1 MNKARR
7 TAIEAI
13 KYKIEKIRDLIEGD
27 EDCDAVAQ
35 AEVLRPLKDKVS
47 DLRDEEQAYLDNMP
61 EGLQNGDKGDA
72 AQSAID
78 ELDNADSYLDRAIMD
93 LDEDTVDVEGV
104 WDALDEA
111 ISALE
116 NAAE

>member
-13 KYKIEKIRDLIEGD
+13 KSKVENIKNYIEGD
-27 EDCDAVAQ
+27 EDCDYVAQ
-35 AEVLRPLKDKVS
+35 AEVLRPLKVKVY
-47 DLRDEEQAYLDNMP
+47 DLRDEEQAYLDNMS
-61 EGLQNGDKGDA
+61 ESFQNGDKGDA
-72 AQSAID
+72 AQNAID
-78 ELDNADSYLDRAIMD
+78 ELDNADSYLDRAID
-93 LDEDTVDVEGV
+93 GLNEDTVDADDVLN
-104 WDALDEA
+104 ALDET

>member
-13 KYKIEKIRDLIEGD
+13 KSKVEDIKNYIEGD
-27 EDCDAVAQ
+27 EDCDAAAQ

-47 DLRDEEQAYLDNMP
+47 DLRDEEQEYLDNMP

-78 ELDNADSYLDRAIMD
+78 ELDNADSYLDRAID
-93 LDEDTVDVEGV
+93 GLNEDTVDVDGV
-104 WDALDEA
+104 LNALDEA

>member
-13 KYKIEKIRDLIEGD
+13 KSKVEDIKNYIEGD
-27 EDCDAVAQ
+27 ENCDAVAQ

-47 DLRDEEQAYLDNMP
+47 DLRDEEQEYLDNMP
-61 EGLQNGDKGDA
+61 EGLQSGDKGDA

-78 ELDNADSYLDRAIMD
+78 ELDNAESYLDLAID
-93 LDEDTVDVEGV
+93 NLNEDEVDVGPVVGNLDEV
-104 WDALDEA
+104 
-111 ISALE
+111 INALE
-116 NAAE
+116 SAAE